1 VESLV
6 RGAGWGPVALCENC
20 EALVDLT
27 LSGKW
32 PAPAVTAV
40 LQVCSPNLEVLSLAA
55 DFRAGDYKVIASR
68 LPQLRQ
74 LRVNPNVVD
83 DAALLALAAGCP
95 KLRYVPLSGHK
106 VTDVGVLAVARNGAL
121 TSFSLQSRHRATDAG
136 ILAVAAHC
144 SLNSIDLRS
153 CTQFTDAALIAVAEG
168 RQLERVMISGCF
180 SLTDSTLVAIGQHC
194 PNLWQLHMDDTRLM
208 TQAGLTAIATGCP
221 LLRELSVSNCC
232 GVGPAMEAVARHC
245 PRLRYFIANRA
256 GVPARAVLALAE
268 CCPLLEDVNLSH
280 CRDVGDKE
288 ITALVRGCRHLK
300 SLRIEGTAVTLQGVR
315 AVRDHCE
322 ALSRIGVDNSVF
334 PSADFAYGFFPTRI
348 KCEFRELYSRFPD

>member
-1 VESLV
+1 
-6 RGAGWGPVALCENC
+6 VALCENC

-40 LQVCSPNLEVLSLAA
+40 LQVCSPNLEALSLAA

-208 TQAGLTAIATGCP
+208 TQAGLTAIAT
-221 LLRELSVSNCC
+221 
-232 GVGPAMEAVARHC
+232 VA
-245 PRLRYFIANRA
+245 
-256 GVPARAVLALAE
+256 
-268 CCPLLEDVNLSH
+268 
-280 CRDVGDKE
+280 
-288 ITALVRGCRHLK
+288 
-300 SLRIEGTAVTLQGVR
+300 GTFCL
-315 AVRDHCE
+315 
-322 ALSRIGVDNSVF
+322 
-334 PSADFAYGFFPTRI
+334 
-348 KCEFRELYSRFPD
+348 